1 MISLLVGKASFC
13 RSNRNGYEA
22 GHIWHKT
29 KSQQLNKIHETF
41 VISFRLKELIEW
53 MNEQPFSTAGRQAC
67 GTLAIDEALVD
78 RIVSI
83 VDQQKKENRQT
94 VYKMHV
100 KPHLVSSAQVKST
113 RNLKS

>member
-1 MISLLVGKASFC
+1 
-13 RSNRNGYEA
+13 
-22 GHIWHKT
+22 
-29 KSQQLNKIHETF
+29 
-41 VISFRLKELIEW
+41 

-100 KPHLVSSAQVKST
+100 KPHLVSNRQVKYSGKEFG
-113 RNLKS
+113 LQMVWILLWI